1 MVTSVDNP
9 LELCRF
15 LRLSLNCVL
24 LVSMVA
30 AVLDTQIVAAWRGTE
45 VTPSTFLPVFRMNC
59 PMARTLCELKKLLKS
74 DFKTYKKFVCD
85 PSHVCTKCGRTANEK
100 KLVCKPQRLGK

>member
-1 MVTSVDNP
+1 MAQK
-9 LELCRF
+9 F
-15 LRLSLNCVL
+15 
-24 LVSMVA
+24 A
-30 AVLDTQIVAAWRGTE
+30 AKRGTE
-45 VTPSTFLPVFRMNC
+45 VTLSMVLPVFRMIR

-100 KLVCKPQRLGK
+100 KLVCKPERLGK